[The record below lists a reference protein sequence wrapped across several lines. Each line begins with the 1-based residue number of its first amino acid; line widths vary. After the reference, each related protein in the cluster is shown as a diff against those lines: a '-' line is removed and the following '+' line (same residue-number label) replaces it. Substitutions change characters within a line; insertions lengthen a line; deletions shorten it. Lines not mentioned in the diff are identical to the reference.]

1 MRALSPPNIESE
13 VSYAYLHAVASK
25 AGMACREANR
35 HEDNNGID
43 ATLTGWAPFPNGGYL
58 TEVDLKVQLKATVDS
73 PADDGKRLS
82 YYLKEVAHYNDLR
95 NLTQAVPRILVVLFL
110 PKDQKEWLGQSAAS
124 LVLRKCAY
132 WESLRGAPE
141 TTNSGGVTVKLPK
154 TQKFTPDGLLALA
167 GRLSHKQ
174 FPIYPTP

>member
-1 MRALSPPNIESE
+1 M
-13 VSYAYLHAVASK
+13 
-25 AGMACREANR
+25 
-35 HEDNNGID
+35 
-43 ATLTGWAPFPNGGYL
+43 
-58 TEVDLKVQLKATVDS
+58 
-73 PADDGKRLS
+73 
-82 YYLKEVAHYNDLR
+82 
-95 NLTQAVPRILVVLFL
+95 PRILVVLFL